1 MVSPSLSSNR
11 DTLRGCKNEQENVST
26 EQYKT
31 QKKPRFSC
39 PDEHQSRSCHHQRPQ
54 SQGPQA
60 TFRLI
65 SLRQFG
71 LPKYCLL
78 RKNWEFEAV
87 YRHGTRLHGKGFSI
101 IFIANDRE
109 HSRIGISISRK
120 LKGAVTR
127 NRIKRIVKESFRLNR
142 EQYPPAADI
151 VVTVRPNF
159 SLNSPDSVTEAVI
172 NLVST
177 PAQQS

>member
-1 MVSPSLSSNR
+1 MSPTLSISK
-11 DTLRGCKNEQENVST
+11 DTQRGRKNEQENVST
-26 EQYKT
+26 KQYKT
-31 QKKPRFSC
+31 QKKPWFSC

-54 SQGPQA
+54 SQGPQT

-101 IFIANDRE
+101 IYLANDRGY
-109 HSRIGISISRK
+109 SRIGISISRK

-127 NRIKRIVKESFRLNR
+127 NRIKRIFKESFRLNR
-142 EQYPPAADI
+142 ERYPLEADI
-151 VVTVRPNF
+151 VVTVRPDF
-159 SLNSPDSVTEAVI
+159 SLNSPDSITDAVI
-172 NLVST
+172 NLVSNPT
-177 PAQQS
+177 K

>member
-1 MVSPSLSSNR
+1 MSKRTFQPSNIKR
-11 DTLRGCKNEQENVST
+11 KRGHGFRARMST
-26 EQYKT
+26 KA
-31 QKKPRFSC
+31 
-39 PDEHQSRSCHHQRPQ
+39 CHNQRPQ
-54 SQGPQA
+54 SQGPQ
-60 TFRLI
+60 TSFRLI

-87 YRHGTRLHGKGFSI
+87 YRHGARLHGEGFSLI
-101 IFIANDRE
+101 YLANDRG

-127 NRIKRIVKESFRLNR
+127 NRIKRIFKESFRLNR
-142 EQYPPAADI
+142 DTYPREADI
-151 VVTVRPNF
+151 VVTVRPDF
-159 SLNSPDSVTEAVI
+159 SLNSPNAITDAVM

-177 PAQQS
+177 PAKQS